1 MQKKI
6 LDIFLVL
13 FIIVAIVCLL
23 GAGYY
28 YFITKQEEDTLTEL
42 KPIEYESS
50 TDTNETEIDEKLDY
64 YMINEQIVQ
73 EKFKTLYL
81 RNQDFIGWLC
91 IEDTAIDY
99 PVMQTPDDEQY
110 YIKRD
115 FDGNYSSSG
124 SIFADISSNIQT
136 PSDNILL
143 YGHNMNTGTMFKAL
157 LNYENQEWFK
167 KHPYIQFDT
176 LYKDTTYKVIAAFR
190 TKIYTNEYEG
200 FVYYDFFNATNEE
213 DFNNYVSN
221 IKQLSS
227 IQSDESVSYGDELL
241 SLSTCAYHTD
251 NGRFVVVAKKIDEK
265 EIDMLKD
272 PIEVIQLEK

>member
-13 FIIVAIVCLL
+13 FIIVATICLL

-28 YFITKQEEDTLTEL
+28 YFTTKHEEDTLTKL

-50 TDTNETEIDEKLDY
+50 VDTNEAEIDEKLDY
-64 YMINEQIVQ
+64 YMISGQIVQ

-81 RNQDFIGWLC
+81 RNQDFIGWLY

-167 KHPYIQFDT
+167 EHPYIQFDT
-176 LYKDTTYKVIAAFR
+176 LYKDTTYKVIATFR
-190 TKIYTNEYEG
+190 TQIYTNEYDG

-227 IQSDESVSYGDELL
+227 IQSDESASYGDELL

-251 NGRFVVVAKKIDEK
+251 NGRFVVVAKKISEK
-265 EIDMLKD
+265 EIDMSKV
-272 PIEVIQLEK
+272 PIEVIQLQE